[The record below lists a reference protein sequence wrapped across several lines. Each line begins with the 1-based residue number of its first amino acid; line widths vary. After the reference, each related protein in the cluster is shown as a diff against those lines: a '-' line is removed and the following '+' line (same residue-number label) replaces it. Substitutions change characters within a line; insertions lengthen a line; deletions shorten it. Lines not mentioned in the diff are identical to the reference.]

1 MTKRKSISMLCSRFM
16 RVSSALLVF
25 YFGLVHFATAAVIE
39 DLFDAKIAVADQ
51 SDKAQNAAIKQALRQ
66 VFVKVSGN
74 DNLLK
79 DEKISKYVAKAN
91 TLVRAYSYEKELNQ
105 WYLVVN
111 FDGDKVQQALR
122 SADFAIWDRR
132 RPDTIVWLAVETTG
146 QDKQIITSEQ
156 HPQLLQRLKEQAKIR
171 GLKIVLPLWDLN
183 DVQAIGV
190 YDIWGGFI
198 QRIQDASSRYEMN
211 SALSAR
217 IYKLPLDSNS
227 DQQQR
232 WQIDWTL
239 LDNGQFYTGQTSA
252 ADSAT
257 AMDKII
263 ASLAEQL
270 AAKYA
275 VNQQNGQFAVQ
286 QTHIVLTNVD
296 SILTY
301 SEILRFLNGLSVVSK
316 ATLVSQQ
323 GQRSTFALDLLGSAE
338 DLLNILSLDS
348 KISLSKRPGVLVSVE
363 PVEQNIAGSDG
374 SEGLTPMQNTVA
386 QDYLEF
392 TWNR

>member
-1 MTKRKSISMLCSRFM
+1 M
-16 RVSSALLVF
+16 RVGSALLVL
-25 YFGLVHFATAAVIE
+25 YFSLVHSASAAVIE

-74 DNLLK
+74 DSLLK

-91 TLVRAYSYEKELNQ
+91 SMVRAYSYEKALNQ

-122 SADFAIWDRR
+122 SADLAIWDKR
-132 RPDTIVWLAVETTG
+132 RPDTILWLAVETNQ

-156 HPQLLQRLKEQAKIR
+156 HPQLLERLKEQAKIR

-183 DVQAIGV
+183 DVQSIGV

-198 QRIQDASSRYEMN
+198 QRIQEASSRYEMN

-217 IYKLPLDSNS
+217 VYKLPLDSNS
-227 DQQQR
+227 DQLQR

-239 LDNGQFYTGQTSA
+239 LDNGQIYTGQASA
-252 ADSAT
+252 ADSAA

-275 VNQQNGQFAVQ
+275 INQQNGQFEVQ

-316 ATLVSQQ
+316 ATLVNQQ
-323 GQRSTFALDLLGSAE
+323 GQRSTFALELLGSSE

-348 KISLSKRPGVLVSVE
+348 KISLSKRPGNKVPVIPTDQSVVVIDSAE
-363 PVEQNIAGSDG
+363 NLSQI
-374 SEGLTPMQNTVA
+374 QNTVG

>member
-1 MTKRKSISMLCSRFM
+1 MVCSRFM
-16 RVSSALLVF
+16 RVGSALLVL
-25 YFGLVHFATAAVIE
+25 YFSLVHSASAAVIE

-74 DNLLK
+74 DSLLK

-91 TLVRAYSYEKELNQ
+91 SMVRAYSYEKALNQ

-122 SADFAIWDRR
+122 SADLAIWDKR
-132 RPDTIVWLAVETTG
+132 RPDTILWLAVETNQ

-156 HPQLLQRLKEQAKIR
+156 HPQLLERLKEQAKIR

-183 DVQAIGV
+183 DVQSIGV

-198 QRIQDASSRYEMN
+198 QRIQEASSRYEMN

-217 IYKLPLDSNS
+217 VYKLPLDSNS
-227 DQQQR
+227 DQLQR

-239 LDNGQFYTGQTSA
+239 LDNGQIYTGQASA
-252 ADSAT
+252 ADSAA

-275 VNQQNGQFAVQ
+275 INQQNGQFEVQ

-316 ATLVSQQ
+316 ATLVNQQ
-323 GQRSTFALDLLGSAE
+323 GQRSTFALELLGSSE

-348 KISLSKRPGVLVSVE
+348 KISLSKRPGNKVPVIPTDQSVVVIDSAE
-363 PVEQNIAGSDG
+363 NLSQIQNKVG
-374 SEGLTPMQNTVA
+374 